1 MIDFGATN
9 PYKKFD
15 EAQQQFID
23 DVVLYISKRYKGPL
37 HLWKYLVTKVGLTLM
52 PHVLHFLKI
61 LL

>member
-1 MIDFGATN
+1 
-9 PYKKFD
+9 
-15 EAQQQFID
+15 
-23 DVVLYISKRYKGPL
+23 VLYISKRYKGPL